1 MWAWSLPVNPIQ
13 YSCKPLSSPRLA
25 AQLVLCLTPACTVTA
40 RVPWLTSFCPTP
52 QAGGGQLGAVRSYL
66 TWEKTNVERR
76 SCSPPSLSQRDGISK
91 KGHSHA
97 LLVLG
102 MALASAVWF
111 AFPDFQGTSVAHF
124 ILPQQK
130 QNILASNQ
138 AKEGRTCLWGSGKSK
153 RADERSG
160 RQLCIEHLLEQRPN

>member
-1 MWAWSLPVNPIQ
+1 MVPPCESNPILLQ
-13 YSCKPLSSPRLA
+13 APELPQTCCTACTLSDPSMH
-25 AQLVLCLTPACTVTA
+25 TVTA